1 MKSQISYFLFLI
13 IYLFIYLSVFLIH
26 LSILSSLNIP
36 IIDNYLV
43 LSYFLNFVFAGLI
56 ITFFLKGIKSKSIY
70 TGIFFMIFS
79 GFKFLA
85 FLIFLYPAF
94 KEDGLIVNI
103 SFEIPCSVEFMQKD
117 ALQIELNQQ
126 ISKAYPKS
134 KIEIKFINQ
143 IN

>member
-1 MKSQISYFLFLI
+1 MINEKSNFLFLI

-94 KEDGLIVNI
+94 KEDGLIERTEKITFIVPYLTGL
-103 SFEIPCSVEFMQKD
+103 FLEIIIAVFQAK
-117 ALQIELNQQ
+117 
-126 ISKAYPKS
+126 KV
-134 KIEIKFINQ
+134 
-143 IN
+143 

>member
-94 KEDGLIVNI
+94 KEDGLIERTEKITFIVPYLTGL
-103 SFEIPCSVEFMQKD
+103 FLEIIIAVFQAK
-117 ALQIELNQQ
+117 
-126 ISKAYPKS
+126 KV
-134 KIEIKFINQ
+134 
-143 IN
+143 

>member
-85 FLIFLYPAF
+85 FLIFLSPAF
-94 KEDGLIVNI
+94 KEDGLIERTEKITFIVPYLTGL
-103 SFEIPCSVEFMQKD
+103 FLEIIIAVFQAK
-117 ALQIELNQQ
+117 
-126 ISKAYPKS
+126 KV
-134 KIEIKFINQ
+134 
-143 IN
+143 